1 MSDFDFWASFI
12 IISLI
17 WLLSLFLFLR
27 TDKKKRKD
35 ENSVSDGKSE
45 LSKVFLTITSLIA
58 FFFLISTAG
67 FWFLVFII
75 SPPLWVICLVRF
87 LKMRKK
93 KRLVPKAVSEDRFFE
108 DKYKLMKVLL
118 VVTSVVM
125 ALFAVCTIGLI
136 ILSFFPISFM

>member
-1 MSDFDFWASFI
+1 MLDFDFWASFI

-35 ENSVSDGKSE
+35 EDSVSDGKSE
-45 LSKVFLTITSLIA
+45 LAKVFLTITSLIA
-58 FFFLISTAG
+58 FFFWISTVG

-93 KRLVPKAVSEDRFFE
+93 KRMDPEAVSEDRFFE

-118 VVTSVVM
+118 AVTSVVM

>member
-1 MSDFDFWASFI
+1 MLDFDFWASFI

-35 ENSVSDGKSE
+35 EDSVSDGKSE
-45 LSKVFLTITSLIA
+45 LAVFLTITSLIA
-58 FFFLISTAG
+58 SFFWAG

-93 KRLVPKAVSEDRFFE
+93 KRMDPEAVSEDRFFE

-118 VVTSVVM
+118 AVTSVVM